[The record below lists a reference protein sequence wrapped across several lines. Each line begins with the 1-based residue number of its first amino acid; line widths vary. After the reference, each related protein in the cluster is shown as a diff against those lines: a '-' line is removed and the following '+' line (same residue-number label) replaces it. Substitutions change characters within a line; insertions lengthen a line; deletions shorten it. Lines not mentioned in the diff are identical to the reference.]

1 MWEDSS
7 ITFPYIV
14 ILTRTSVRSLFD
26 VKHMLQLKHLIAVLF
41 LTSDIERRKKHKA
54 QRALGGKKRNRK
66 KSSDFLGGE
75 GNGDAV
81 TRNCRHSSQIAGCSG
96 IKTTECGERGLAIN
110 PLSARDQPMTLVR
123 SFSFI

>member
-54 QRALGGKKRNRK
+54 QRALGGEKKGIGK
-66 KSSDFLGGE
+66 KVQISWE
-75 GNGDAV
+75 GKG
-81 TRNCRHSSQIAGCSG
+81 TEMQSQEIAD
-96 IKTTECGERGLAIN
+96 I
-110 PLSARDQPMTLVR
+110 LVK
-123 SFSFI
+123 